1 MSLLQDCPCGQ
12 GQYANCCQPLHL
24 RLKIAN
30 TAEQLMRSRYSAFAL
45 QQIDYILQTTALGQ
59 QTALD
64 REAIADWSQ
73 SNDWLKLEV
82 IQHQPKVDKTH
93 ALVEF
98 KAHYCDKNQGEKQ
111 QHIHHEISHFV
122 LHQQQWYFLDPT
134 LDMQVTMKQSCIC
147 GSGKKFK
154 QCCAQFI

>member
-1 MSLLQDCPCGQ
+1 MTPSQDCPCGQ
-12 GQYANCCQPLHL
+12 GQYAACCQPLHL
-24 RLKIAN
+24 KQQVAQ

-59 QTALD
+59 QGALD
-64 REAIADWSQ
+64 RAAIADWSQ
-73 SNDWLKLEV
+73 SNQWLKLDV
-82 IQHQPKVDKTH
+82 VQHQPKLDKTH

-98 KAHYCDKNQGEKQ
+98 KAHYHDGTQA
-111 QHIHHEISHFV
+111 HIHHEVSHFV

-134 LDMQVTMKQSCIC
+134 LDMQITMKQPCIC

>member
-1 MSLLQDCPCGQ
+1 MASSQNCPCGQ
-12 GQYANCCQPLHL
+12 GQYAACCQSLHL
-24 RLKIAN
+24 KQQVAQ

-59 QTALD
+59 QSTLD
-64 REAIADWSQ
+64 RAAIADWSQ
-73 SNDWLKLEV
+73 SNQWLKLDV
-82 IQHQPKVDKTH
+82 VQHQPKLDKTH

-98 KAHYCDKNQGEKQ
+98 KAHYHDGTQA
-111 QHIHHEISHFV
+111 HIHHEISHFV

-134 LDMQVTMKQSCIC
+134 LEMQTTMKQPCIC

>member
-64 REAIADWSQ
+64 RDAIADWSQ

-98 KAHYCDKNQGEKQ
+98 KAHYCDKNQDEKQ

>member
-1 MSLLQDCPCGQ
+1 MTSLEHCPCGQ
-12 GQYANCCQPLHL
+12 GQYAVCCQPLHL
-24 RLKIAN
+24 KRQTAQ

-45 QQIDYILQTTALGQ
+45 QQIDYILETTALGQ
-59 QTALD
+59 QVFLD
-64 REAIADWSQ
+64 RDAIADWSQ
-73 SNDWLKLEV
+73 ANQWLKLEV
-82 IQHQPKVDKTH
+82 VQHQPKLDKSH

-98 KAHYCDKNQGEKQ
+98 KAYYHDGKQ

-122 LHQQQWYFLDPT
+122 LHQQHWYFLDPT
-134 LDMQVTMKQSCIC
+134 LDMQITMKQPCIC